1 MFLNKLLM
9 IFKTTTAQRAKI
21 TPRQRLI
28 NGIFKSI
35 IIVGVIVM
43 IIII

>member
-1 MFLNKLLM
+1 M
-9 IFKTTTAQRAKI
+9 IFKTTTAERAKI
-21 TPRQRLI
+21 TPKQRLF
-28 NGIFKSI
+28 NEIFKSI

>member
-1 MFLNKLLM
+1 M